1 MNNLLRHRRSSV
13 FLVSVLFV
21 SPPSAASAFSA
32 SLSPSRNQRYPRVL
46 PRTPSQC
53 SLRVKGEQRF
63 VAPLRMTPKE
73 NNKAESQRNKVFQHV
88 SSLVFATLLA
98 ISVQAFVAVSPS
110 EASSYGQFSASVS
123 PPKTAVSIAEQ
134 SGKTKEKTKGV
145 ATCQPVSVVSSLNS
159 NLSPKC
165 KAAPV
170 SSEND
175 ESFADPMEAQV
186 IGHQQLL
193 DNLAKEPDW
202 FNYVAAFS
210 ASVISTLVIHP
221 LDTIKVRLMTD
232 GSGEDDDGSD
242 EAEEGT
248 YREQMAGMLSMI
260 NETTQTT
267 ALPSSDAHAVSSAST
282 PMSYSTPVES
292 STALSAATSVYGNS
306 IPAPIGALERFLED
320 MRSLYS
326 GIIPNIVKEGPPS
339 ALYLGLYES
348 SIVLLKQYP
357 FFTDHKLIMYL
368 LAGAIGEF
376 VGSVVRAPAEAVKT
390 RVQAGGSTLG
400 EAIQT
405 VFLTKEGR
413 LNTFR
418 AWSSSLFRDVPAGA
432 VQIAIFE
439 ALKLFLI
446 TTPYINVDI
455 DNLFSESLLGG
466 IGGGIGAFLT
476 TPSDRVTTM
485 IISSEDEISAL
496 DGAKQIWNDQGPN
509 GFFVGSTERSS
520 YWFFAVGIFLSAYCA
535 LRQAAIPFFVH

>member
-1 MNNLLRHRRSSV
+1 MNNLLKHRRSSV

-21 SPPSAASAFSA
+21 SPPSALVASAFSA
-32 SLSPSRNQRYPRVL
+32 CSVLPSRNPRHLRVL
-46 PRTPSQC
+46 ARSQFQ
-53 SLRVKGEQRF
+53 SNLRVKGVQRY
-63 VAPLRMTPKE
+63 VAPLRMAPKE
-73 NNKAESQRNKVFQHV
+73 TNKAESPRNKVFQYS
-88 SSLVFATLLA
+88 SSLIIAALLA

-159 NLSPKC
+159 NLSAKC

-170 SSEND
+170 SSEKD
-175 ESFADPMEAQV
+175 ESFADPMEAQA
-186 IGHQQLL
+186 IEHQQLL

-210 ASVISTLVIHP
+210 ASVISTLIIHP

-232 GSGEDDDGSD
+232 STSSDEDDGSD

-248 YREQMAGMLSMI
+248 RREQMAGGLTMI

-267 ALPSSDAHAVSSAST
+267 ALPSSDAHAVSSTST
-282 PMSYSTPVES
+282 PMSYSTPIES
-292 STALSAATSVYGNS
+292 STALAAATSVYGNS
-306 IPAPIGALERFLED
+306 IPAPIGASERFLED

-326 GIIPNIVKEGPPS
+326 GIVPNIVKEGPPS

-376 VGSVVRAPAEAVKT
+376 FGSVVRAPAEAVKT

-413 LNTFR
+413 RNTFR
-418 AWSSSLFRDVPAGA
+418 AWSSSLFRDVPAGKIS
-432 VQIAIFE
+432 VDFVVYQCIYLSFCS
-439 ALKLFLI
+439 ALETCMLSFSLFIEIYSLI
-446 TTPYINVDI
+446 LSYFT
-455 DNLFSESLLGG
+455 
-466 IGGGIGAFLT
+466 FLT
-476 TPSDRVTTM
+476 VTPSTTCRC
-485 IISSEDEISAL
+485 
-496 DGAKQIWNDQGPN
+496 
-509 GFFVGSTERSS
+509 STDSN
-520 YWFFAVGIFLSAYCA
+520 L
-535 LRQAAIPFFVH
+535 